1 VVSGELH
8 RSFEAWWHDFMG
20 DGEAIEV
27 RGAELPD
34 VARIRAFGV
43 AHIRAHYEPLIG
55 EPAAQRQVDDWWNER
70 VIRSAVVDGSIS
82 VAEDRNGLIGVVQV
96 ARQADPPTVYKLYVH
111 PDHRGR
117 GVGVAL
123 LTEVMASLPTTAT
136 RLAVE
141 HFAGNVRAASF
152 YEREGFVVDRVAR
165 AETGDSRLAVV
176 WRVKALK

>member
-1 VVSGELH
+1 VGKLQG
-8 RSFEAWWHDFMG
+8 RLGAWWHDFMG

-27 RGAELPD
+27 RRAELPD
-34 VARIRAFGV
+34 VARICAFGV

-55 EPAAQRQVDDWWNER
+55 GPAAQRQVDDWWNER

-82 VAEDRNGLIGVVQV
+82 VAEDRSGLIGVVHV

-123 LTEVMASLPTTAT
+123 LDEVVATLPATAT
-136 RLAVE
+136 RLAIE

-152 YEREGFVVDRVAR
+152 YEREGFVVDRVAP
-165 AETGDSRLAVV
+165 EGTGDPRLAVV
-176 WRVKALK
+176 WRIKALK